1 MAQFDVYLNPQP
13 ETSDSIPFLLD
24 LQSDLL
30 DPLATRVVAPLLLAT
45 EVEHPATTLMPT
57 FEIDDMAVVLS
68 TPELAGVSRSQLG
81 KRVASLSGSR
91 SEILRALDMVFTG
104 I

>member
-1 MAQFDVYLNPQP
+1 MAQFDVYQNLQS
-13 ETSDSIPFLLD
+13 ETSASIPFLLD

-45 EVEHPATTLMPT
+45 EVEEAAMTLMPT
-57 FEIDDMAVVLS
+57 FEVDDVAVVLS

-81 KRVASLSGSR
+81 KRVASLSGYR
-91 SEILRALDMVFTG
+91 SEILRALDMLFTG